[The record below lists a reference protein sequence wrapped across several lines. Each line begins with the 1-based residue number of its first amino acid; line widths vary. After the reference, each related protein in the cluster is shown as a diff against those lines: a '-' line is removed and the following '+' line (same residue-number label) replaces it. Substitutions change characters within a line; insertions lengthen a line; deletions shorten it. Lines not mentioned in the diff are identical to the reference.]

1 MRDVAVV
8 DDDMGGM
15 AVVDIVDVARRHCR
29 CRHEQAS
36 YVTQVTVGL

>member
-8 DDDMGGM
+8 DDDMGGI
-15 AVVDIVDVARRHCR
+15 AVVDIVDVARRRCC

-36 YVTQVTVGL
+36 YVTQVMVGL